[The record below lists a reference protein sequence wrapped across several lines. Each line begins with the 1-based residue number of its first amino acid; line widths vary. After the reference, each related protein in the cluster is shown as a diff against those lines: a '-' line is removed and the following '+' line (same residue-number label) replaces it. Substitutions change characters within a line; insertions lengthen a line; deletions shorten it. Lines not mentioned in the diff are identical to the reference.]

1 VLRDMGLHLPPGLIQ
16 VEVKIGP
23 WGIGREVPT

>member
-1 VLRDMGLHLPPGLIQ
+1 MGLHLPPGLIQ